1 MSTVKVGLIQLT
13 CGEDVQANIDKTI
26 YNIREAASEGANIIC
41 LQELFKSTYFCQ
53 VADPEL
59 LKLAEEVEAD
69 SPSVK
74 PLREVAKELGI
85 VLVAGLFEKRAPGL
99 FHNCAVVI
107 DADGSYLGKYRKMHI
122 PEYPKYYEKFYF
134 IPGDLGYQVFDT
146 KFGKVGVLICWDQWF
161 PEAARLTAMKGAEII
176 FIPTAI
182 GYLQAEDGSV
192 QGSGERDA
200 WETVQRGHAIANGC
214 FLAAV
219 NRVGFEPD
227 PNGKDGLQFWGG
239 SFVSDPY
246 GRVIAQASETDEQN
260 LIAEVDL
267 DFLDEARDTLAQF
280 FRDRRIDSYGDLT
293 KRFLD

>member
-1 MSTVKVGLIQLT
+1 MSVKIGLIQMS
-13 CGEDVQANIDKTI
+13 CGEDVQANFDKTI
-26 YNIREAASEGANIIC
+26 ENIRDAANKGAKIVC

-59 LKLAEEVEAD
+59 LKLAEEVNED
-69 SPSVK
+69 SSTVK
-74 PLREVAKELGI
+74 TMRDLAEELGI
-85 VLVAGLFEKRAPGL
+85 VLVVGLFEKRAPGL
-99 FHNCAVVI
+99 YHNCAVVI

-146 KFGKVGVLICWDQWF
+146 KYGKVGVLICWDQWF

-182 GYLQAEDGSV
+182 GYLQEEDGNIEGKS
-192 QGSGERDA
+192 ERAA
-200 WETVQRGHAIANGC
+200 WETVQRGHAVANGC
-214 FLAAV
+214 YLAAV

-227 PNGKDGLQFWGG
+227 PSAEDGLMFWGA
-239 SFVSDPY
+239 SFLADPY
-246 GRVIAQASETDEQN
+246 GNIVAQASETKEEN
-260 LIAEVDL
+260 LIAEIDL
-267 DFLDEARDTLAQF
+267 DTLEEARDTLAQF

-293 KRFLD
+293 KRFID